1 MIIIRNETVAFFLDQ
16 VRPNNISEFVGHDAY
31 FTKHGWFYPISYYAN
46 DILDVLDGF
55 IKKPPKQ
62 SSIQK
67 AVLITH
73 DGLLYEF
80 AINKA
85 GELRRRRV
93 LYTPAIIYHR
103 CDEPKEDQMISTYI
117 DVAPQMS
124 NEEMLLKVILD
135 TENIQRKVMSMPF
148 HDIVAELHKRF
159 PVDVEKK

>member
-1 MIIIRNETVAFFLDQ
+1 MIIIRNDAVSFFLDQ
-16 VRPNNISEFVGHDAY
+16 VRPNNIPEFVGHEAY

-46 DILDVLDGF
+46 DVLDVLDGF

-67 AVLITH
+67 AVLITR

-80 AINKA
+80 AISKA
-85 GELRRRRV
+85 GDLRRRRV
-93 LYTPAIIYHR
+93 LYTPAMIYHR

-117 DVAPQMS
+117 DINPMMS
-124 NEEMLLKVILD
+124 NEDMLLKVILD
-135 TENIQRKVMSMPF
+135 TENIQRRVMTMSF
-148 HDIVAELHKRF
+148 DDIVAELRKRF